1 MIPMENIAVYL
12 QKGEFSGRE
21 HIDRALK
28 RLKGKVDNEGIL
40 ETVRIKRA
48 FENPAQRKAR
58 KRRKL
63 QKTIKLLKLKRQQER
78 RS

>member
-1 MIPMENIAVYL
+1 MENIVINL

-28 RLKGKVDNEGIL
+28 RLKNKMESEGIL
-40 ETVRIKRA
+40 EIVRVKRA
-48 FENPAQRKAR
+48 FENETEKRRRKA
-58 KRRKL
+58 KRIAKQR
-63 QKTIKLLKLKRQQER
+63 KLLKLQKQS

>member
-1 MIPMENIAVYL
+1 MENIVINL

-28 RLKGKVDNEGIL
+28 RLKNKMESEGIL
-40 ETVRIKRA
+40 EIVRTKRA
-48 FENPAQRKAR
+48 FENETEKRRRKA
-58 KRRKL
+58 KRIAKQR
-63 QKTIKLLKLKRQQER
+63 KLLKLQRQS

>member
-1 MIPMENIAVYL
+1 MENVAVHL

-28 RLKGKVDNEGIL
+28 RLKNKIDTESIL

-48 FENPAQRKAR
+48 FENPAERKIR

-63 QKTIKLLKLKRQQER
+63 QKSIKMLKLKRQQQPR
-78 RS
+78 N

>member
-1 MIPMENIAVYL
+1 MENVAVHL

-28 RLKGKVDNEGIL
+28 RLKNKIDTESIL

-48 FENPAQRKAR
+48 FETPAERKIR

-63 QKTIKLLKLKRQQER
+63 QKSIKMLKLKRQQQPR
-78 RS
+78 N

>member
-1 MIPMENIAVYL
+1 MENVAVYL

-28 RLKGKVDNEGIL
+28 RLKNKIDTESIL

-48 FENPAQRKAR
+48 FENPAERKIR

-63 QKTIKLLKLKRQQER
+63 QKSIKMLKLKRQQQPR
-78 RS
+78 N

>member
-1 MIPMENIAVYL
+1 MENIVINL

-28 RLKGKVDNEGIL
+28 RLKNKMESEGIL
-40 ETVRIKRA
+40 EIVRVKRA
-48 FENPAQRKAR
+48 FENETEKRRRKA
-58 KRRKL
+58 KRIAKQR
-63 QKTIKLLKLKRQQER
+63 KLLKLQRQS

>member
-1 MIPMENIAVYL
+1 MENIVINL

-28 RLKGKVDNEGIL
+28 RLKNKMESEGIL
-40 ETVRIKRA
+40 EIVRTKRA
-48 FENPAQRKAR
+48 FENETEKRRRKA
-58 KRRKL
+58 KRIAKQR
-63 QKTIKLLKLKRQQER
+63 KLLKLQKQS

>member
-1 MIPMENIAVYL
+1 MENIAVYL

-21 HIDRALK
+21 HVDRALK
-28 RLKGKVDNEGIL
+28 RLKNKVDQEGII

-48 FENPAQRKAR
+48 FENPAQQKIR

-63 QKTIKLLKLKRQQER
+63 QKTIKMLKLRRQQER
-78 RS
+78 QS